1 MSAECKVI
9 CHIDKWCIC
18 EAVQTIEF
26 YIERDIEDLSRKDKV
41 RYFEKLNKAI
51 KDIKKLKL

>member
-1 MSAECKVI
+1 M
-9 CHIDKWCIC
+9 C

-26 YIERDIEDLSRKDKV
+26 YIEQDIEDLSRKDKV

-51 KDIKKLKL
+51 KDIKKLEL